1 MQGKPVYVFE
11 SRDGSQVRV
20 FPADR
25 QDEASL
31 RDLLERAAPEQRL
44 TTSLGQRT
52 TAPGV
57 LVAGLLEGNAWVA
70 IVGDDPLD
78 ETPAAVGRFLV
89 TREGEAEV
97 AVVVRD
103 DMQGR
108 GIGSRMLYFV
118 LDQARA
124 SGAHKAFTTFESSNE
139 AAWQVMQYSP
149 YHMTWQPRGSQVD
162 MVIHLQARASGGT
175 TLN

>member
-1 MQGKPVYVFE
+1 MQAKPVYVFE
-11 SRDGSQVRV
+11 ARDGSQIRV

-25 QDEASL
+25 QDEAGL
-31 RDLLERAAPEQRL
+31 VYLMERAAPEQRL
-44 TTSLGQRT
+44 TTSLSQRT
-52 TAPGV
+52 TAPSV
-57 LVAGLLEGNAWVA
+57 LVAGLLDGNAWVA
-70 IVGDDPLD
+70 IIGDDPLD
-78 ETPAAVGRFLV
+78 ETPVAVGRFIA
-89 TREGEAEV
+89 TCEGEVEV

-124 SGAHKAFTTFESSNE
+124 SGARKAVTTFESSNE

-149 YHMTWQPRGSQVD
+149 YHMTWQPHGSQVN
-162 MVIHLQARASGGT
+162 MVVHLQARGSMGT

>member
-11 SRDGSQVRV
+11 SRDGSQIRV
-20 FPADR
+20 FPAGH
-25 QDEASL
+25 QDEAGL
-31 RDLLERAAPEQRL
+31 NALMERAAPEQRL
-44 TTSLGQRT
+44 TTSLSQT
-52 TAPGV
+52 AMAPGV
-57 LVAGLLEGNAWVA
+57 LVAGLLDGNAWVA
-70 IVGDDPLD
+70 TIGDDQLD
-78 ETPAAVGRFLV
+78 ETPVAVGRFLQM
-89 TREGEAEV
+89 REGEVEV

-124 SGAHKAFTTFESSNE
+124 SGARKAVTTFESSNE

-162 MVIHLQARASGGT
+162 IVIHLQARASVGT